1 MSSLPWRASGKSPHV
16 FIDHQRV
23 DPISVEFPA
32 KTIRFQPKKWCRGNL
47 KNEAT
52 YGRSTGS
59 SNRSVFNRFPNETG
73 RQYLPVMKRSKGKS
87 PILMEVY
94 SWENHLQ
101 IRSAIFHCH
110 VWVPEGGYTRS
121 TDFQRSGNASNPMP
135 ARKTGWK
142 RYFSLDPQKK
152 LKPNWLET
160 EQTFGDFHV
169 FYGGCLTQTIHFST
183 MT

>member
-1 MSSLPWRASGKSPHV
+1 MV
-16 FIDHQRV
+16 FYIYIH
-23 DPISVEFPA
+23 ICTYICIYIYIHVEFPA
-32 KTIRFQPKKWCRGNL
+32 KTMPD
-47 KNEAT
+47 
-52 YGRSTGS
+52 
-59 SNRSVFNRFPNETG
+59 SNRKNDAGVTSKTRPHTVGLPVVRTGVCGNPLSNETG